1 MTSVPF
7 ISERRIREAI
17 TSIYSIATDPAALP
31 VALDGLADLLGG
43 KGLLMGPLSRTA
55 VADPTLVTY
64 ASTVFH
70 EAIPEYLDHYL
81 ALNPRKNWLTSNN
94 FNDIVFSDH
103 DIMDD
108 RELRRHAFYN
118 DFLIRNENLYSLD
131 QLKTVGSKHKLW
143 ISVQYSHRA
152 PPPET
157 WNREV
162 FSMLT
167 SHLHQALDI
176 YGRMRGLQP
185 GEVAM
190 LEQFDCPGLILS
202 ARGRVLRANAAMG
215 AWTDSRI
222 SLRGGR
228 LGAANAADGARLDRL
243 LADVGRRAAG
253 SSAPDLVALIGDGTR
268 PPLLVRAS
276 PFRVDE
282 LRLGFGAFME
292 DLPAI
297 LVLFHETRRTVG
309 SEQATREAL
318 RSLGLTPAEV
328 RVAATIASGRS
339 PEEAAEELG
348 IALSTA
354 RHHVKRVYEKL
365 AIRRQ
370 SELVRIVNDVAHF
383 AAHGGDHG

>member
-1 MTSVPF
+1 MTSIPF
-7 ISERRIREAI
+7 VSERRIRDAVS
-17 TSIYSIATDPAALP
+17 SIYSITTDPAALP
-31 VALDGLADLLGG
+31 AALDGLADLLGG

-64 ASTVFH
+64 ASAVFH
-70 EAIPEYLDHYL
+70 EAIPTYLDHYL

-94 FNDIVFSDH
+94 FSDVVFSDH
-103 DIMDD
+103 DIMDE
-108 RELRRHAFYN
+108 RELKRHTFYN

-131 QLKTVGSKHKLW
+131 QLKTIRSKQKLW

-152 PPPET
+152 PPPEV

-167 SHLHQALDI
+167 AHLHQALDI
-176 YGRMRGLQP
+176 YGRMRALQP
-185 GEVAM
+185 GEAAL

-202 ARGRVLRANAAMG
+202 ARGRVLRTNAAMET
-215 AWTDSRI
+215 WVDPRI
-222 SLRGGR
+222 SIRSGR
-228 LGAANAADGARLDRL
+228 LTAANAADAGRLDRL
-243 LADVGRRAAG
+243 LADVARRVSGAT
-253 SSAPDLVALIGDGTR
+253 APDLAALVGDGSS

-276 PFRVDE
+276 PFRIADI
-282 LRLGFGAFME
+282 RLGIDAFME
-292 DLPAI
+292 DVPSI

-318 RSLGLTPAEV
+318 RCLGLTPAEV
-328 RVAATIASGRS
+328 KVAATIASGRS
-339 PEEAAEELG
+339 PEEAAVDLG

-370 SELVRIVNDVAHF
+370 SELVRIVNDVVHF
-383 AAHGGDHG
+383 VARGGDHD

>member
-7 ISERRIREAI
+7 VSERRIREAV

-31 VALDGLADLLGG
+31 AALDGLADLLGG
-43 KGLLMGPLSRTA
+43 KGLLMGPLSRAA

-64 ASTVFH
+64 ASNVFH
-70 EAIPEYLDHYL
+70 DAIPDYLEHFL

-94 FNDIVFSDH
+94 FSNVIFSDH

-108 RELRRHAFYN
+108 RELKKHTFYN
-118 DFLIRNENLYSLD
+118 DFLIKNENLYRLD
-131 QLKTVGSKHKLW
+131 QLKTIGSKQKLW
-143 ISVQYSHRA
+143 VSVQYSHRA
-152 PPPET
+152 PPPEV

-176 YGRMRGLQP
+176 YGRMRTLQP
-185 GEVAM
+185 GEAAL

-202 ARGRVLRANAAMG
+202 ARGRVLKINAAMEG
-215 AWTDSRI
+215 WADSRI

-228 LGAANAADGARLDRL
+228 LTAAAAGDTARLDRL
-243 LADVGRRAAG
+243 MADVSRRAAG
-253 SSAPDLVALIGDGTR
+253 GSAPDLVALVGDGSR

-276 PFRVDE
+276 PFRISE
-282 LRLGFGAFME
+282 IRLGIDAFME
-292 DLPAI
+292 DLPSI
-297 LVLFHETRRTVG
+297 LVLFHETRRAVG
-309 SEQATREAL
+309 TEQATREAL

-328 RVAATIASGRS
+328 KVAASIASGRS
-339 PEEAAEELG
+339 PEEAAEDLG

-354 RHHVKRVYEKL
+354 RHHVKRIYEKL

-383 AAHGGDHG
+383 AARESDRG